1 MPPRLGV
8 IGAGFHATTNILPS
22 LGLAG
27 LPIAALATRD
37 VERSRAALLRS
48 GSDGTPYG
56 SAAELLAD
64 PALDAVVVVAQPADQ
79 LRLTLEALAAGKHVF
94 VDKPLGLTPAE
105 AQTAADAAAAAD
117 RIAVVG
123 FMKRHAPIYRRLR
136 SVIADGTLGT
146 LRSFSLEFA
155 CDSTPFCRDD
165 EEFVKLAAIHM
176 IDLTRFLFGEPV
188 SISATST
195 GEGPH
200 VAISAVIR
208 FDTGIAGTLSL
219 AGVPSRT
226 SETERLVVTGDRGH
240 VTTLDNAELRLHTLT
255 SGDPSP
261 TSTSLTERT
270 EVFTPAES
278 AMSGTSRDLHL
289 RGFVAELSAF
299 AAAAAFAA
307 AGPAD
312 PATPMVAPADPV
324 GLATPADGAAPP
336 VSTAAD
342 NVATMSLC
350 ESLLTATRYPS
361 PHVPEL
367 G

>member
-8 IGAGFHATTNILPS
+8 IGAGFHATTNILPA

-37 VERSRAALLRS
+37 VERSRVALLRF
-48 GSDGTPYG
+48 GSTGTPYG

-64 PALDAVVVVAQPADQ
+64 PSLDAVVVVAQPADQ

-94 VDKPLGLTPAE
+94 VDKPLGLTSSE
-105 AQTAADAAAAAD
+105 AQSAADAAAAAD

-136 SVIADGTLGT
+136 AILDEGALGT
-146 LRSFSLEFA
+146 LRSFSLEFG
-155 CDSTPFCRDD
+155 CDSTPFCRTD

-188 SISATST
+188 SVSASST
-195 GEGPH
+195 GEGAD

-208 FDTGIAGTLSL
+208 FDSGIAGTLSL
-219 AGVPSRT
+219 TGLPSRS

-240 VTTLDNAELRLHTLT
+240 ATTLENAELRIRTLA
-255 SGDPSP
+255 
-261 TSTSLTERT
+261 STDEAPAATGLTERT

-278 AMSGTSRDLHL
+278 AMSGTTRELHL
-289 RGFVAELSAF
+289 RGFIAEL
-299 AAAAAFAA
+299 AAFASA
-307 AGPAD
+307 VDGL
-312 PATPMVAPADPV
+312 TPPVAP
-324 GLATPADGAAPP
+324 
-336 VSTAAD
+336 AAD
-342 NVATMSLC
+342 NVATMTLC
-350 ESLLTATRYPS
+350 DAVLAAGRR
-361 PHVPEL
+361 
-367 G
+367 

>member
-37 VERSRAALLRS
+37 VERSRAALLRF
-48 GSDGTPYG
+48 GSAGTPYG

-64 PALDAVVVVAQPADQ
+64 ASLDAVVIVAQPADQ

-105 AQTAADAAAAAD
+105 AQTAADAATAAE

-123 FMKRHAPIYRRLR
+123 FMKRHAPVYRQLR
-136 SVIADGTLGT
+136 SLVTDGALGT

-176 IDLTRFLFGEPV
+176 LDLTRFLFGEPV
-188 SISATST
+188 SVSAISTS
-195 GEGPH
+195 EGSH
-200 VAISAVIR
+200 VALSAAIR
-208 FDTGIAGTLSL
+208 FDSGIAGTLSL

-226 SETERLVVTGDRGH
+226 SETERLVITGDRGH
-240 VTTLDNAELRLHTLT
+240 ATTLDNAELRLHRLAPA
-255 SGDPSP
+255 DAAP

-278 AMSGTSRDLHL
+278 AMSGTARDLHL
-289 RGFVAELSAF
+289 RGFVAEL
-299 AAAAAFAA
+299 AAFAA
-307 AGPAD
+307 A
-312 PATPMVAPADPV
+312 V
-324 GLATPADGAAPP
+324 DGAVAGGEAA
-336 VSTAAD
+336 TAAD
-342 NVATMSLC
+342 NVATMTLC
-350 ESLLTATRYPS
+350 DTLLSAT
-361 PHVPEL
+361 H
-367 G
+367 

>member
-37 VERSRAALLRS
+37 PDRSRAALLRF

-64 PALDAVVVVAQPADQ
+64 ASLDGVVIVAQPADQ

-94 VDKPLGLTPAE
+94 VDKPLGFTPAE

-123 FMKRHAPIYRRLR
+123 FMKRDAPIYRRLR
-136 SVIADGTLGT
+136 SVVTDGTLGT

-188 SISATST
+188 SVSAISTS
-195 GEGPH
+195 EGPH
-200 VAISAVIR
+200 VALSAAIR
-208 FDTGIAGTLSL
+208 FDSGIAGTVSL
-219 AGVPSRT
+219 TGLPSRT

-240 VTTLDNAELRLHTLT
+240 ATTVDNAELRLRTLAPA
-255 SGDPSP
+255 DPSP
-261 TSTSLTERT
+261 TATSLTERT
-270 EVFTPAES
+270 EVFSPSES
-278 AMSGTSRDLHL
+278 AMSGTARDLHL
-289 RGFVAELSAF
+289 RGFVAEL
-299 AAAAAFAA
+299 AAFAA
-307 AGPAD
+307 AVEGVPA
-312 PATPMVAPADPV
+312 VAPA
-324 GLATPADGAAPP
+324 
-336 VSTAAD
+336 STAAD
-342 NVATMSLC
+342 NVATMTLC
-350 ESLLTATRYPS
+350 DALLAATRQ
-361 PHVPEL
+361 PHQRLAPT
-367 G
+367 GP